1 MSRRRL
7 QRELQKSNGFN
18 LPGTFFCRHC
28 TTTMWNCLI
37 SDLHDDVFLLLR
49 PEFNFI
55 FSFISKCD
63 NPSEV

>member
-7 QRELQKSNGFN
+7 QRELQKSNKFN
-18 LPGTFFCRHC
+18 LPGTFLCRHC
-28 TTTMWNCLI
+28 TTTMVELPN

-49 PEFNFI
+49 TEFNFV
-55 FSFISKCD
+55 FSLISKCD